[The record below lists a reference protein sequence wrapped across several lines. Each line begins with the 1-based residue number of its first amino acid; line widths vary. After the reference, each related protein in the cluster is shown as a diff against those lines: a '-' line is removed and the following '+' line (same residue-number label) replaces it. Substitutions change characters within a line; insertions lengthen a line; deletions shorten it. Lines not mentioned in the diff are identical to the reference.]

1 MKQPHISPESK
12 LRPRL
17 QQLTVSGIL
26 FDLDGTLIDSTPAT
40 ERAWR
45 TWGELMGLENFRY
58 GTHGVPAQALVEQTI
73 DPARQF
79 EAFELIKKLETAD
92 TAGVLAKDG
101 ALELLETLRDH
112 SWTIVTSCTQ
122 GLANARMRAA
132 GVSGPPHM
140 VTADQ
145 VTQGKPHPEPFL
157 LGATRLGVDIRD
169 CLVVEDAPAG
179 LTSGKAAGALTLAI
193 AGTTTA
199 SELDADYVVNSLAD
213 VSAEILPD
221 GRIRMTIRTAKIQ
234 NRARGQ
240 IMEV

>member
-1 MKQPHISPESK
+1 MTQPHISPELESGPEPE
-12 LRPRL
+12 LQL
-17 QQLTVSGIL
+17 QQFTVSGLL

-45 TWGELMGLENFRY
+45 TWGELMVLENFHY

-73 DPARQF
+73 EPARQL
-79 EAFELIKKLETAD
+79 EAFELIMQLETAD
-92 TAGVLAKDG
+92 TDGVLAKDG
-101 ALELLETLRDH
+101 ALELLGTLTNA

-122 GLANARMRAA
+122 GLADARMAAA

-145 VTQGKPHPEPFL
+145 ITHGKPHPEPFL
-157 LGATRLGVDIRD
+157 LGASRLGVAIGD
-169 CLVVEDAPAG
+169 CLVIEDAPAG
-179 LTSGKAAGALTLAI
+179 LTSGRAAGALTLAI

-213 VSAEILPD
+213 VSAEILSD
-221 GRIRMTIRTAKIQ
+221 GRIRMTVRTA
-234 NRARGQ
+234 
-240 IMEV
+240 